1 MVMIM
6 VISAELVAQSLKGT
20 QMRSVQFKLHV
31 TISYRLDDRDLY
43 IGVINLTQLDSI
55 TFWKNSGEN
64 CSVSKGLGTQ

>member
-1 MVMIM
+1 MVMVM

-55 TFWKNSGEN
+55 TF
-64 CSVSKGLGTQ
+64 